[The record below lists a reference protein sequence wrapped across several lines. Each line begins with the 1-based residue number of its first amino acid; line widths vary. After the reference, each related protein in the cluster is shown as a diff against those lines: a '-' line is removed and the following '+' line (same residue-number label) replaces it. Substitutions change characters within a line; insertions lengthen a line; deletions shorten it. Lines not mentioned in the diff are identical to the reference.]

1 MFIQRMTPSLLRAT
15 ALVSALAIV
24 ACSSDPTDP
33 GGGGGGTGSFDAT
46 VTGDVSA
53 TFSGAAVQGEADIET
68 GQSGW
73 IAILGS
79 TSLSGNSV
87 LIACFCSR
95 PANGTY
101 SLIDLNT
108 AGDLVD
114 GEWALLLTLGDGT
127 TPTFLGF
134 ATGPPGTVTI
144 TSSSADLVVGT
155 YNAPVSGIDPSN
167 PQALTVANVTGS
179 FSAVGGPVNLPE
191 IP

>member
-1 MFIQRMTPSLLRAT
+1 L
-15 ALVSALAIV
+15 ALV

-33 GGGGGGTGSFDAT
+33 GGGSGGTGSFDAT
-46 VTGDVSA
+46 VTGGVSA

-108 AGDLVD
+108 AGDLLP

-127 TPTFLGF
+127 TPTYLGF
-134 ATGPPGTVTI
+134 STGGTVTI
-144 TSSSADLVVGT
+144 TSSSAGQVDGS
-155 YNAPVSGIDPSN
+155 YNVPVSGFDTAN
-167 PQALTVANVTGS
+167 PTAPTVANVAGN
-179 FSAVGGPVNLPE
+179 FSAVGGTVNLPE